1 MESDALPKWAGKLIE
16 LLEISPVPVAV
27 YDQDDV
33 LCFANLAF
41 RRVFGLTSDELVSW
55 TELVRIARSKG
66 AGTHVQTENFEQWLM
81 STKSR
86 RGKQPFRAFETNL
99 NDGRWLWMTETFEAE
114 GWSISMA
121 PDISQLQADDERT
134 MRLARDIAIRSS
146 TTDELTGCMNRRGV
160 LAALSSLM
168 DTRQNEAGF
177 ALALLDIDYFKQVND
192 TYGHPAGDAVLR
204 HLVEHLQARI
214 RSKDLLGRY
223 GGEEFLVIFPGCSS
237 VDAQAILENIRQTI
251 TPVFLE
257 GVEISYDFSAGITG
271 FIINTTLDQLLK
283 QADRALYV
291 AKQEGRGRSCI
302 AKPAPG

>member
-1 MESDALPKWAGKLIE
+1 M
-16 LLEISPVPVAV
+16 SPVPVAV

-41 RRVFGLTSDELVSW
+41 RQVFGLTGDELVSW

-99 NDGRWLWMTETFEAE
+99 NDGRWLWMTETFDAE

-121 PDISQLQADDERT
+121 PDISRLQANDHRL
-134 MRLARDIAIRSS
+134 MRLDRDIAIRTS
-146 TTDELTGCMNRRGV
+146 TTDELTGCMNRRGILV
-160 LAALSSLM
+160 ELGKLVASS
-168 DTRQNEAGF
+168 QAEAGF

-192 TYGHPAGDAVLR
+192 TYGHPAGDAVLC
-204 HLVEHLQARI
+204 HFVEHLHSRI

-223 GGEEFLVIFPGCSS
+223 GGEEFLVIFPGCSNL
-237 VDAQAILENIRQTI
+237 DAVTILETIRQTI
-251 TPVFLE
+251 APISLE
-257 GVEISYDFSAGITG
+257 GGEVSYNFSAGITN
-271 FIINTTLDQLLK
+271 FKINETVDQMLK
-283 QADRALYV
+283 QADRALYA

-302 AKPAPG
+302 TKQTPS